1 MYLSENTIQA
11 VKELDILQVLST
23 YLTLKKVGA
32 TYTCCSPFT
41 TEKTASFHVN
51 TAKQIFKCF
60 STGKGGDAIR
70 FVMEHQNISFIE
82 AIEKIANTH
91 SIALEY
97 SQETEQEA
105 IQRTEKHLAKES
117 LRITLSTCNDLFTSS
132 ILPKTPKT
140 SKWSKATIEKWEI
153 GYAVEGW
160 DSLIVAAQ
168 KIGLTIEALKTAG
181 LVTTSEKGKT
191 FDTFRNRITFPY
203 HDSNGKIVGFV
214 ARAVAKED
222 ENYKYLYLKDTVWTK
237 GNYLYGLHI
246 AKEEIRNKAFAYLVE
261 GQTDAIAMHAKG
273 FANTVA
279 IGSSN
284 ITAEQIKA
292 LKQFTDT
299 VVIFPDNDIEKE
311 KNAGII
317 ALVKNASLLIKNGIY
332 VKVLIP
338 RCKANPTT
346 KSIDPEEFLLQFNDG
361 NKEELDTFFSRPQ
374 DFITDWYLNNQK
386 EYATAGIKEKKKAVN
401 TMQSLLDSI
410 TDKEVCQMYTEEVQ
424 KLWTDFKKIKART
437 EDKQQ
442 EKLAEI
448 RSVQMDWVNGSDYY
462 QNYVPQEIVW
472 ADVEQFYQTYNYF
485 QYQNRVWTAKVD
497 FRAKQRIFSHQSNFT
512 FEVLFHL
519 FDDDFPKRL
528 VKFTNV
534 QNKEMIVDVRTDEMA
549 TAPKFK
555 QYCER
560 LGNYLWTGKDAIEY
574 VKEYQYQVEKSGHL
588 KETLGHDANGFYALS
603 NGAFHYA
610 SNTFIPAN
618 YTGVVEV
625 DNKCY
630 YLPSG
635 NQVYANNEHKYAT
648 EKQFIYKTNNT
659 IDFVAWA
666 ELYCTAYPKYGA
678 IGLLFTIS
686 SNFSD
691 IVYNT
696 VGSFPLLFLFGNA
709 GSGKGAF
716 IKKLLALYGN
726 ERPNLK
732 LSSKANTDKGMIRS
746 LAQFYNASLLLD
758 EYVPDQ
764 VINEFLKS
772 IWDRDGYKKAVR
784 DSRFGTE
791 TTPINT
797 TVMVTSNQE
806 PNDEP
811 LFTRVIY
818 LIIHAQSYTEQQRT
832 AYRTLNEHE
841 QIGLGD
847 VLLDVL
853 KHRNHFEKQFSHSFL
868 ICSDELRKE
877 LAGKVNVERMITN
890 IAVLLAS
897 FDTLSDVLKFPFD
910 RQNIKDLLIDIS
922 TLQQKKI
929 DTGGELSKFFSVIQY
944 LMQKGEVYDETHYKI
959 DGNNLYLRI
968 SYVYELYV
976 KEYIQRERKKPISC
990 SVLIDTLKRSDVFMD
1005 TKKGTRFKNA
1015 GVQSCFLL
1023 HLDKT
1028 GIELRGESNNLE
1040 AKDTEFEEVFGSVI

>member
-1 MYLSENTIQA
+1 MLSNTTIQA
-11 VKELDILQVLST
+11 VKDLDILQVLAK
-23 YLTLKKVGA
+23 YLTLKKTGA
-32 TYTCCSPFT
+32 NYVCNSPFT
-41 TEKTASFHVN
+41 PEKTPSFTV
-51 TAKQIFKCF
+51 TPSKQMFKCF
-60 STGKGGDAIR
+60 SSGKGGDAIA
-70 FVMEHQNISFIE
+70 FVMSHENLNFYE
-82 AIEKIANTH
+82 AIVQIAENN
-91 SIALEY
+91 SIAIERTD
-97 SQETEQEA
+97 ETDTEA
-105 IQRTEKHLAKES
+105 ETRKQQYIQKES
-117 LRITLSTCNDLFTSS
+117 IRIALTVAQDLYTQNE
-132 ILPKTPKT
+132 LPKTPKT
-140 SKWSKATIEKWEI
+140 KRWSKATLDKWGIGFALDVWDNLVIYAKDKGMSIEQ
-153 GYAVEGW
+153 
-160 DSLIVAAQ
+160 L
-168 KIGLTIEALKTAG
+168 ALAD
-181 LVTTSEKGKT
+181 LVRTSEKNGKIYD
-191 FDTFRNRITFPY
+191 FFRNRITFPF
-203 HDSNGKIVGFV
+203 HCENGKIVGFV
-214 ARAVAKED
+214 ARTIKENED
-222 ENYKYLYLKDTVWTK
+222 YKYLYLGDKCWTK
-237 GNYLYGLHI
+237 GDYLYGLHH
-246 AKEEIRNKAFAYLVE
+246 AKKSIKEKGFVFLVE
-261 GQTDAIAMHAKG
+261 GMTDAIAMHAKG
-273 FANTVA
+273 FTNTVA
-279 IGSSN
+279 TGGS
-284 ITAEQIKA
+284 IATPQQIKL
-292 LKQFTDT
+292 LKRYTDT
-299 VVIFPDNDIEKE
+299 VVIFPDNDIAKD
-311 KNAGII
+311 KNSGIA
-317 ALVKNASLLIKNGIY
+317 ALVKNAENCIKNSIY
-332 VKVLIP
+332 VKCLIP
-338 RCKANPTT
+338 RDKENPST
-346 KSIDPEEFLLQFNDG
+346 KSCDPEEFLLQFNHG
-361 NKEELDTFFSRPQ
+361 NKEELNTFFATPQ
-374 DFITDWYLNNQK
+374 DYITDWYLNNQK
-386 EYATAGIKEKKKAVN
+386 QYASSGIKEKKQAV
-401 TMQSLLDSI
+401 SLMHSLIEGI
-410 TDKEVCQMYTEEVQ
+410 TDTEVRQMYQDEVQ
-424 KLWTDFKKIKART
+424 KLWSDYKKVKNKI
-437 EDKQQ
+437 EDKNQ
-442 EKLAEI
+442 EQLEKVKVVE
-448 RSVQMDWVNGSDYY
+448 MDWCNGSDGY
-462 QNYVPQEIVW
+462 QNFLPAEL
-472 ADVEQFYQTYNYF
+472 DFTELEPFYLAYNYLEF
-485 QYQNRVWTAKVD
+485 QNRVWTAKVD

-560 LGNYLWTGKDAIEY
+560 LGNYLWTGKDNLEY

-648 EKQFIYKTNNT
+648 EKQFIYKPNNT
-659 IDFVAWA
+659 IDFGAWA
-666 ELYCTAYPKYGA
+666 KLYCTAYPQYGA
-678 IGLLFTIS
+678 IGLLFTIA

-696 VGSFPLLFLFGNA
+696 VGSFPLLFLFGSG

-797 TVMVTSNQE
+797 SVLVTSNQE
-806 PNDEP
+806 INDEP

-818 LIIHAQSYTEQQRT
+818 LIINAQSYTEEQRI

-853 KHRNHFEKQFSHSFL
+853 KHRNHFDKQFSHCFFR
-868 ICSDELRKE
+868 CSDELRKE

-910 RQNIKDLLIDIS
+910 RQNIKDLLIATS
-922 TLQQKKI
+922 TLQQQKI
-929 DTGGELSKFFSVIQY
+929 DTGGEVSKFFSIIQY

-990 SVLIDTLKRSDVFMD
+990 SVFIDILKRSDVFID
-1005 TKKGTRFKNA
+1005 TKKSTRFKNA

-1040 AKDTEFEEVFGSVI
+1040 AKDTEFEEVFGRV